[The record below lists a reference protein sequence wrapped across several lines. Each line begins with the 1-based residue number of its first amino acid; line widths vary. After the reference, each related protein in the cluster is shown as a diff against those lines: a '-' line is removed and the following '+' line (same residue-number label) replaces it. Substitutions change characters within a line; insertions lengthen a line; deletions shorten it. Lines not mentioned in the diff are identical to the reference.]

1 MNGTSNEP
9 VPAEWTVERG
19 RNRYLEENGF
29 SVEAYED
36 KWTKA
41 TAFGIDFAV
50 PNTAR
55 HRVAIMLHDLHHVV
69 TGFGT
74 DFAGEGEVSAWEIR
88 RGLGGLG
95 IYVGS
100 LVTAGLALGMVVSPG
115 RTRRAWTAS
124 GARHP
129 SLFRLGLPYPKLL
142 EMSVGELRQRLRIPP
157 GGLALER
164 GLHESAPTPSAF

>member
-1 MNGTSNEP
+1 MKGTSHEP
-9 VPAEWTVERG
+9 VPADWTVEQG

-29 SVEAYED
+29 TVEAYDD

-88 RGLGGLG
+88 RGLRGLG
-95 IYVGS
+95 VYVGS
-100 LVTAGLALGMVVSPG
+100 LVSAGLALGMVVSPG

-124 GARHP
+124 GAGHQ
-129 SLFRLGLPYPKLL
+129 SLFTTDIPYRKLL
-142 EMSVGELRQRLRIPP
+142 EMSVGELRERLRIPP
-157 GGLALER
+157 DGLALER
-164 GLHESAPTPSAF
+164 GLHESAPTPSAY